1 MPQIKISLDE
11 EIITFL
17 SDHSQ
22 LGYSSKSE
30 IVQAAVLEFKKS
42 LETKQLM
49 ESAEIYQEIY
59 DSESELQELTDD
71 AASLC
76 LD

>member
-17 SDHSQ
+17 LDHSK
-22 LGYSSKSE
+22 LGHSSKSE
-30 IVQAAVLEFKKS
+30 LVQAAVLEFKKS
-42 LETKQLM
+42 LEAKQLM

-59 DSESELQELTDD
+59 DIDSELQEIN
-71 AASLC
+71 
-76 LD
+76 

>member
-17 SDHSQ
+17 SDYSR

-42 LETKQLM
+42 LEAKQLM
-49 ESAEIYQEIY
+49 ESTEIYQEIY
-59 DSESELQELTDD
+59 DNDP
-71 AASLC
+71 
-76 LD
+76 